1 MAFKSWQ
8 GSRAY
13 RPSDGDTLA
22 VIADRE
28 AAAGNPI
35 TAEDIARFNWGTEDP
50 EEIQTLMR
58 DELGARARDGDKG
71 FVLSGDDAP
80 RSELRIPEAFEQ
92 RGFSLEQTH
101 QIRVASKDCP
111 EQFLDCCS
119 LPAITFDFDSSFVKP
134 DVAEHLSAV
143 EALIRD
149 HADSRILVF
158 GHTDAVGDEMY
169 NKKLSERRAWA
180 VHAFI
185 LNDPDAWETLY
196 NHPDEEWGLAVV
208 QEILADLGH
217 DPGAIH
223 GDWGPATRA
232 AMRSFLGLDGDAP
245 VKNDA
250 GFRRELFAAYM
261 GGKHDIEIERDRFLD
276 PGFMG
281 CGEFNLQEA
290 DETTNARNRRVTIY
304 AFHKDRPPNL
314 PCAFAD
320 TAPCKRQ
327 FLDLEHR
334 HKPGFACS
342 FYDSLSCS
350 CPGEGTR
357 CIEVYLLDTDGHAIP
372 NCPFRARNG
381 ESVIVEGTA
390 DGEGLATLPDSVPPV
405 IEIDWGAPTGHDGEA
420 GSYRFSRPYYVDVP
434 ASGTQRG
441 CGMRL
446 ENLGFA
452 HSDTE
457 VARTMFEAAFKI
469 GGGAPFPSFADDVH
483 TWHNSGDP
491 SHLAGQDGDFGED
504 ADPLDEPLPEDD
516 DEDCSCLDDP
526 DD

>member
-71 FVLSGDDAP
+71 YMLSGDDSP
-80 RSELRIPEAFEQ
+80 RSELRIPEVFEQ

-101 QIRVASKDCP
+101 QVRVARKDCP

-134 DVAEHLSAV
+134 AVVDHLGAIETLVQSYPDAR
-143 EALIRD
+143 LM
-149 HADSRILVF
+149 VF

-180 VHAFI
+180 VYAFI

-196 NHPDEEWGLAVV
+196 NHPDEEWGLPVV

-217 DPGAIH
+217 YDGATD
-223 GDWGPATRA
+223 GDMGPLTRA
-232 AMRSFLGLDGDAP
+232 AMRDFLGLGENAS
-245 VKNDA
+245 VSNDA
-250 GFRRELFAAYM
+250 AFRRELFAAYM
-261 GGKHDIEIERDRFLD
+261 GGKHDIEIEAERFME

-281 CGEFNLQEA
+281 CGEFNLLEPTDSAEQK
-290 DETTNARNRRVTIY
+290 NRRVTFY
-304 AFHKDRPPNL
+304 AFNKDRLPNL

-320 TAPCKRQ
+320 CGPCKNQ
-327 FLDLEHR
+327 MVSLENR
-334 HKPGFACS
+334 HQEGFSCS
-342 FYDSLSCS
+342 FYDSWAKLCPCEGETRDIVVLFHTPDDAHALLSDS
-350 CPGEGTR
+350 HDWFHLRSDNIRYDR
-357 CIEVYLLDTDGHAIP
+357 CLYAKDATIVAPNRAALL
-372 NCPFRARNG
+372 FR
-381 ESVIVEGTA
+381 ETP
-390 DGEGLATLPDSVPPV
+390 LAGVFTLRRFY
-405 IEIDWGAPTGHDGEA
+405 EGEA
-420 GSYRFSRPYYVDVP
+420 DFPIF
-434 ASGTQRG
+434 
-441 CGMRL
+441 
-446 ENLGFA
+446 ENLSHADLDSIGEE
-452 HSDTE
+452 S
-457 VARTMFEAAFKI
+457 FEMDELEEQAA
-469 GGGAPFPSFADDVH
+469 
-483 TWHNSGDP
+483 
-491 SHLAGQDGDFGED
+491 E
-504 ADPLDEPLPEDD
+504 DEPLESAGEDD
-516 DEDCSCLDDP
+516 DDPDISLEEDIGPESEPVHESYHDDDP
-526 DD
+526 GEQDYEVLGPADITGLGG